1 MSERRSLGNES
12 LSQNEIDLLFGGGG
26 APRVARPE
34 RKRSP
39 NADLQVYDF
48 RRPARISKDRK
59 RSLTAMYG
67 LLAKTL
73 EGWITGR
80 VRDQISME
88 LQSVE
93 QLTFGEFMLAL
104 PSPCAAYIV
113 DVGDKAGRQGVIEF
127 GHEFAYFLVDRLL
140 GGAGIPNLPERALTQ
155 LERLVVRVVADRI
168 AQQLGDVWKDY
179 VELDMDVAGFESIPE
194 MLQAAN
200 REDPVLVGNIEV
212 TVQDTSSLL
221 LLCLPFQTLEKF
233 FTGSSDRKTQTYMG
247 TPEERRADRTH
258 LEQSVRH
265 ARLPVAARL
274 PGFHLPVRQLAELEV
289 GQILPT
295 GLEPDTGLELY
306 IGEQRRFVG
315 EPGRSGRSLAIRV
328 SDSVP
333 VEPEDLIQPGRE
345 RMTP

>member
-1 MSERRSLGNES
+1 MANES

-26 APRVARPE
+26 TPRGVQQPE
-34 RKRSP
+34 RKRHPS
-39 NADLQVYDF
+39 ADLQVYDF

-80 VRDQISME
+80 VRDQITME

-93 QLTFGEFMLAL
+93 QISFGEFMLAL

-140 GGAGIPNLPERALTQ
+140 GGAGMPHLPERALSQ

-212 TVQDTSSLL
+212 TVHDTSSLL

-233 FTGSSDRKTQTYMG
+233 FTGSSDQKQRTYLG
-247 TPEERRADRTH
+247 TPEERRQDRQY
-258 LEQSVRH
+258 LEESVRS

-274 PGFHLPVRQLAELEV
+274 PGFDVPVRKLADLEV
-289 GQILPT
+289 GHILPT
-295 GLEPDTGLELY
+295 GLEPGTGLELFV
-306 IGEQRRFVG
+306 GEQRRFVG
-315 EPGRSGRSLAIRV
+315 EPGRAGRTLAIRV
-328 SDSVP
+328 TDPVA
-333 VEPEDLIQPGRE
+333 VEPEDLIHPGRE
-345 RMTP
+345 RITP